1 MRSLM
6 LIVILILNLQAKS
19 LFSNDTQA
27 QTSKYIDNLKDL
39 MIATQK
45 TRGLTNSYLNGN
57 TAAMLLVY
65 SNRDDMKQAIGNM
78 ESFTLATDPVINT
91 RATKISQALVKLNHR
106 AFKQKPQKSFSDYT
120 EQIGQTLMLAQSVN
134 KRFSKDLTPFAKKSS
149 YIIMEIILPMTE
161 YTGRLRGFG
170 AGVAAKGE
178 ITKKGIDT
186 INALAYQLQSSN
198 SKLQEKMTQ
207 ILSKYPNKLPRNI
220 SSELSLLNKSVQK
233 YTLLATQNLVLHPDQ
248 VNPDTYFDKGTA
260 LISKTIKIYNALDQA
275 ILKDSKGW
283 F

>member
-19 LFSNDTQA
+19 LFSNDIQV

-39 MIATQK
+39 IIATQK

-78 ESFTLATDPVINT
+78 ESFKLAADPVINA
-91 RATKISQALVKLNHR
+91 RATKISEALVKLNHK

-149 YIIMEIILPMTE
+149 YIMMEIILPMTE

-178 ITKKGIDT
+178 ITKKGIEN
-186 INALAYQLQSSN
+186 INILAYQLQSSN
-198 SKLQEKMTQ
+198 SKLQEEMRQ
-207 ILSKYPNKLPRNI
+207 VLSKYANKLPHNI
-220 SSELSLLNKSVQK
+220 SSKLSLLNKDVQK
-233 YTLLATQNLVLHPDQ
+233 YTLLATQSLVSQPKEVD
-248 VNPDTYFDKGTA
+248 PDTYFDKGTA
-260 LISKTIKIYNALDQA
+260 LISDTIKVYNALDNA
-275 ILKDSKGW
+275 ILKDSRGW